1 MLTVDILNLM
11 IQIKSLE
18 LINEQHTELL
28 TFTTPRM
35 LDSVVESQQTHFL
48 FKETPIIKRRSVGG
62 TYGLLVGWAVFCVHA
77 AGIVWSKSLTK
88 TVVITGYVQTRIQ
101 I

>member
-1 MLTVDILNLM
+1 MLTLDSLNLM
-11 IQIKSLE
+11 FQIK
-18 LINEQHTELL
+18 LINEQRTDHHELL
-28 TFTTPRM
+28 TFTTTGM

-48 FKETPIIKRRSVGG
+48 FKETPIIKRHSVGG
-62 TYGLLVGWAVFCVHA
+62 TYGLLVGWTVFCVHA

-88 TVVITGYVQTRIQ
+88 TVVITDYVQTRIR

>member
-1 MLTVDILNLM
+1 M
-11 IQIKSLE
+11 
-18 LINEQHTELL
+18 L
-28 TFTTPRM
+28 TFTTSEM

-48 FKETPIIKRRSVGG
+48 FKETPIIKRSSVGG